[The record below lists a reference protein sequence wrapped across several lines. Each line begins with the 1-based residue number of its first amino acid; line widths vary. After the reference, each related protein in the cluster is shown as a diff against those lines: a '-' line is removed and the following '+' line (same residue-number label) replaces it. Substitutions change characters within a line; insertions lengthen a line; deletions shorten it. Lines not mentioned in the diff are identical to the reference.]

1 MCNITNKFNILNE
14 TTGILLCPMQFVH
27 ALYVA
32 STVSKKQENIMQ
44 QPAWT
49 CCAIQHGTLEP
60 GRPYYAAAIII
71 LA

>member
-44 QPAWT
+44 QPAS
-49 CCAIQHGTLEP
+49 CALEP